1 MPTEK
6 LEFYKCNVCGNLIQV
21 ILSGTGELVCCGQK
35 MNLQVVQHDSNE
47 LGEKHAPK
55 LEYRDTKKIVQVMS
69 HPMVPEHYVE
79 FIEVYNKNK
88 TELHL
93 KYFKPCETPEFDIT
107 YTSDDIEAV
116 EFCNIHGLWGEN
128 KDD

>member
-6 LEFYKCNVCGNLIQV
+6 LEFYKCNICGNLVQV
-21 ILSGTGELVCCGQK
+21 ILSGVGELVCCGQK
-35 MNLQVVQHDSNE
+35 MNLQIPQHDSNE

-55 LEYRDTKKIVQVMS
+55 LEFRENKKFVQVMS
-69 HPMVPEHYVE
+69 HPMLPEHYIE
-79 FIEVYNKNK
+79 FIEVFNKNK

-93 KYFKPCETPEFDIT
+93 KYLEPYETPEFDIT
-107 YTSDDIEAV
+107 YTDDDIEAV